1 MAFLSWHERY
11 RLGHGDI
18 DQQHLQ
24 LFERVNHFD
33 DLIQM
38 GLDQELGPVLD
49 DIIGLAEAH
58 FTFEVNLLMEVGYPR
73 ADEHKGIH
81 TDLLRQVQAMRA
93 RMRSGGHASH
103 KAVVRFLADWLT
115 NHILR
120 EDLEYRPY
128 LPGGPAAP

>member
-11 RLGHGDI
+11 RLGHGEI

-38 GLDQELGPVLD
+38 GLDHELGPVLD
-49 DIIGLAEAH
+49 DIIGLTKAH
-58 FTFEVNLLMEVGYPR
+58 FAFEEN
-73 ADEHKGIH
+73 
-81 TDLLRQVQAMRA
+81 LLRQVGFPRIDGHEAIHQELLHQVRAMRA
-93 RMRSGGHASH
+93 RLRSGGHGSY

-128 LPGGPAAP
+128 LPGGPAVP